1 MNASNSKIVVTAEN
15 VLNLT
20 NVDLGAFLKAN
31 AIEGFSRVS
40 KANRD
45 AAEKV
50 AKEFFAKVTSAEGAT
65 DGRNTALDTST
76 EGAFNFPRSASTAV
90 VTVAPEGW
98 TSVEGGGSDA
108 EAEQE
113 ARDAKNAESG
123 ESEAEAAA
131 RIEAEAAAESA
142 DDTDEAKAARK
153 ARANARASN
162 SVGVALSWRNP
173 EVRAARLVRDG
184 VSVSYKDENGN
195 ELDAGQYKSVAEAF
209 RALRLPFEKHIKFRL
224 ALKASRREDIKL
236 GEVVYTFTM

>member
-1 MNASNSKIVVTAEN
+1 MSNINVTASN
-15 VLNLT
+15 VLNLS

-45 AAEKV
+45 AAESA
-50 AKEFFAKVTSAEGAT
+50 AKAFFDKVTSAEGAT
-65 DGRNTALDTST
+65 DGRNTSLDTDT

-98 TSVEGGGSDA
+98 TSVEGGAYESD
-108 EAEQE
+108 E
-113 ARDAKNAESG
+113 ARDAKNAESADENV
-123 ESEAEAAA
+123 ESESEAAA
-131 RIEAEAAAESA
+131 RIEAEAAAESS
-142 DDTDEAKAARK
+142 DDTEEAKAARK

-184 VSVSYKDENGN
+184 VTVTSSDDGLPVT
-195 ELDAGQYKSVAEAF
+195 YKSVAEAF

-224 ALKASRREDIKL
+224 ALKASRLETIKA
-236 GEVVYTFTM
+236 GEVTYTFTM